1 MQDCYFDRSTADL
14 SMMKEGRRKKM
25 KAGNVASDVR
35 STTTM
40 NAQKTQ
46 KPPFLSPLFFY
57 LSLTLYPLSIS
68 PQYIFCSFLLYI
80 RRFSIIAFQINRRP
94 RQSIDDYRLIAH
106 LGYCNFLT
114 TFSPNC
120 VIQFIRLNNVLL
132 LGKITKYFS
141 KSIVSN

>member
-94 RQSIDDYRLIAH
+94 RQSINDYRLPSMIIY
-106 LGYCNFLT
+106 LQNKFRIIVDYRQNNKWKLSLTKNLIQKVFL
-114 TFSPNC
+114 
-120 VIQFIRLNNVLL
+120 
-132 LGKITKYFS
+132 
-141 KSIVSN
+141 